1 MPGEN
6 GVEIHLSE
14 RRATILDLGA
24 RHDWHSLEQR
34 FRFFAAV
41 CFDNAD
47 ANFESFPLLFPGWLE
62 DGVGLGH
69 AGGHREENF
78 QFAKVRSSF
87 FALHTRENHVW
98 IRPVHLTHASG
109 ILRHLAV
116 LKKEAR
122 ISGRINR
129 DLDVW
134 RSY

>member
-47 ANFESFPLLFPGWLE
+47 DNFASLPLLLPRRLQH
-62 DGVGLGH
+62 GVGLAHDG
-69 AGGHREENF
+69 RLPEEIF
-78 QFAKVRSSF
+78 QLATVRSSF
-87 FALHTRENHVW
+87 FALHSRATHFW
-98 IRPVHLTHASG
+98 ILPVYRTHASSC
-109 ILRHLAV
+109 LR
-116 LKKEAR
+116 
-122 ISGRINR
+122 
-129 DLDVW
+129 
-134 RSY
+134 